1 MECSG
6 VIYVLV
12 NGVNGKMY
20 VGQTYSLKQRLI
32 AHKCD
37 SRHKKTPLYS
47 AIRKYGAQSFG
58 CQVLEFIKT
67 ESEEILYNMLNER
80 EQYWIALFDSTSNRR
95 GYNQT
100 SGGRSGGRPTIDTI
114 KKMVQNRRKIPPWN
128 KGQITCRTLVR
139 RLELAVERRE
149 LNLQPNQHTP
159 SSKDL
164 LRQANL
170 GIKRPSEIIEKIRSA
185 SLGNQHAAKIWQII
199 SPYGEQCTVHNLKKF
214 CEENGLS
221 YKTFS
226 QYASKGKSLHGWIA
240 VPDRICPDGVK
251 EKFRHAVLGK
261 TRSETI
267 NAKISNS
274 IRGNKYAAKQWIIE
288 RPGCPSQIVT
298 SLRAY
303 CKDAGLCY
311 SALHKYATTGIIPT
325 RGKCAGWKIQSVQL

>member
-1 MECSG
+1 M
-6 VIYVLV
+6 
-12 NGVNGKMY
+12 
-20 VGQTYSLKQRLI
+20 
-32 AHKCD
+32 
-37 SRHKKTPLYS
+37 
-47 AIRKYGAQSFG
+47 
-58 CQVLEFIKT
+58 
-67 ESEEILYNMLNER
+67 
-80 EQYWIALFDSTSNRR
+80 
-95 GYNQT
+95 
-100 SGGRSGGRPTIDTI
+100 
-114 KKMVQNRRKIPPWN
+114 
-128 KGQITCRTLVR
+128 
-139 RLELAVERRE
+139 
-149 LNLQPNQHTP
+149 
-159 SSKDL
+159 
-164 LRQANL
+164 
-170 GIKRPSEIIEKIRSA
+170 
-185 SLGNQHAAKIWQII
+185 
-199 SPYGEQCTVHNLKKF
+199 
-214 CEENGLS
+214 S